1 VKLIKINRFDWQVLK
16 RLNSLVGKSVRTVL
30 QWQFLATTGI
40 ALVAGLLLGIEGAVS
55 AMLGGFVMMTAGC
68 LFACM
73 AGGKRIRPVGE
84 TLRTLIRAEA
94 SKIGL
99 IVMQLWLVLTAYEN
113 VVPLVFIGT
122 FIVAVMIHPI
132 ALLVRD

>member
-1 VKLIKINRFDWQVLK
+1 MKLIKINGFDWQVFK
-16 RLNSLVGKSVRTVL
+16 KLNLLESKSVRTVL
-30 QWQFLATTGI
+30 RWQFLATVGI

-55 AMLGGFVMMTAGC
+55 AMLGGFVMMTAGY

-73 AGGKRIRPVGE
+73 ASGKRIRPIGE

>member
-1 VKLIKINRFDWQVLK
+1 VKLIKINGFDWQVLK

-30 QWQFLATTGI
+30 LWQFLATTSI
-40 ALVAGLLLGIEGAVS
+40 ALVAGLLLGIEGAIS

-73 AGGKRIRPVGE
+73 AGGKRIQPIGE

>member
-1 VKLIKINRFDWQVLK
+1 MKLIKINGFDWQVLK

-30 QWQFLATTGI
+30 LWQFLATTSI
-40 ALVAGLLLGIEGAVS
+40 ALVAGLLLGIEGAIS

-73 AGGKRIRPVGE
+73 SGGKRIRPIGE

>member
-1 VKLIKINRFDWQVLK
+1 MKLIKLKGSVWQVFK
-16 RLNSLVGKSVRTVL
+16 KLNLLESKSVRTVL
-30 QWQFLATTGI
+30 QWQFLATISI
-40 ALVAGLLLGIEGAVS
+40 ALVAGLLLGIEGAIS

-73 AGGKRIRPVGE
+73 ASGKRVRPIGE